1 MMRPLENTPRKE
13 LPAKLVMVREKYTVI
28 LWRSER
34 HLKGK
39 KSPKLVRTEHLTM
52 CVVPVMIRVVMQ
64 CGLNFSN
71 RQKALRMSGSS
82 PNIRHHIKQTYWKK
96 FNLHQTC
103 FQEFI
108 KFWCYF
114 KFE

>member
-52 CVVPVMIRVVMQ
+52 CVVPVMIRVVTV
-64 CGLNFSN
+64 CDLNISN
-71 RQKALRMSGSS
+71 RHRQKALRMSGFS
-82 PNIRHHIKQTYWKK
+82 PDIRHHIKQTYWKK
-96 FNLHQTC
+96 LSPQPDC

-108 KFWCYF
+108 RL
-114 KFE
+114 